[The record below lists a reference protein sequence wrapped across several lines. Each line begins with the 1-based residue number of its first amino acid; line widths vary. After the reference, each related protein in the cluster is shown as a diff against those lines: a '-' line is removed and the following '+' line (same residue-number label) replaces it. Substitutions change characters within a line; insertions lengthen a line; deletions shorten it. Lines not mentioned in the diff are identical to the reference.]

1 VLLISVTFLFHKSY
15 IRWTPIIILE
25 GITVGAIKTAAK
37 IIGISAGV
45 YLGACVLQTQE
56 VTRELDRLRADFRN
70 TAVELPS
77 GLETRM
83 RNGSEYR
90 ALDYS
95 GRLDEK
101 IQKRNQYLKERG
113 CIIYSGRWY
122 VTKTVAD
129 PQAGKQNVT
138 INDKILCYKP
148 FPL

>member
-1 VLLISVTFLFHKSY
+1 M
-15 IRWTPIIILE
+15 PIIIQE
-25 GITVGAIKTAAK
+25 GSTVGAIRKAVK
-37 IIGISAGV
+37 VIGISAGV
-45 YLGACVLQTQE
+45 YLAACVMQSYDVSRTLDGLRTDFKKVANE
-56 VTRELDRLRADFRN
+56 V
-70 TAVELPS
+70 PS
-77 GLETRM
+77 GLETRI

-95 GRLDEK
+95 GKLDEK
-101 IQKRNQYLKERG
+101 IQKRNQYLKDRG

-129 PQAGKQNVT
+129 PQAIGEGKQKVT